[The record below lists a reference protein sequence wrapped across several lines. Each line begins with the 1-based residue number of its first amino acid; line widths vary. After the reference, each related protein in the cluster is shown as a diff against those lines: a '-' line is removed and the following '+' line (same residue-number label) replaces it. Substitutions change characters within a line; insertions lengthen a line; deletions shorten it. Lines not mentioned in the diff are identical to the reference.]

1 MTKESKRPG
10 VVYVVTEVSEPDRV
24 RYVGRTIQPIQT
36 RIQEHWAQVEKE
48 PFNSGS
54 RKGKVARIP

>member
-1 MTKESKRPG
+1 MSLQKFQSRIG
-10 VVYVVTEVSEPDRV
+10 SVTLDGPFNQYKLVFKSIGHR
-24 RYVGRTIQPIQT
+24 
-36 RIQEHWAQVEKE
+36 HAMVEKE